1 MMIDKEMNM
10 YRFTLYPNP
19 EFDFDLL
26 PLATSEWD
34 VEFSVLF
41 DEGYV
46 IEFSSDSLDRLDEVR
61 DELSFL
67 EMTEVEFV

>member
-1 MMIDKEMNM
+1 M
-10 YRFTLYPNP
+10 YSFTLYPNP

-26 PLATSEWD
+26 PRAASEWGD
-34 VEFSVLF
+34 EFSVSF
-41 DEGYV
+41 DEGYL

-67 EMTEVEFV
+67 EMTEVESV

>member
-1 MMIDKEMNM
+1 M
-10 YRFTLYPNP
+10 YSFTLYPNP

-26 PLATSEWD
+26 DRFSSEHG
-34 VEFSVLF
+34 VESYL
-41 DEGYV
+41 

-67 EMTEVEFV
+67 EMTEVESV